1 MNKTIII
8 TGNRKGIGK
17 FLTDH
22 FIKKEFNV
30 IGCSRSPSDFKHPN
44 YLHFITDVGDEKGVI
59 KLVKEVYKKF
69 GKIDCLINN
78 AGKASLNHSILTPGK
93 TVKDL
98 FSTNFDGSFF
108 FSRECSK
115 VMMKNKFGRII
126 NFSTI
131 AVPLDLEGELIYASS
146 KAAIEKMS
154 KIMSKELAPYNITV
168 NTIGPTPIDT
178 DLIRVVPKDK
188 VTEIL
193 EKQTIKR
200 FGSFD
205 DILNVINFFLDD
217 KSNFITGQTIYL
229 GGLWFK
235 RLLKNTMV
243 LQL

>member
-1 MNKTIII
+1 MNKIIII
-8 TGNRKGIGK
+8 TGNRKGIGR
-17 FLTDH
+17 FLTEH
-22 FIKKEFNV
+22 FINKDFNV
-30 IGCSRSPSDFKHPN
+30 IGCSRTPSDFKHPN
-44 YLHFITDVGDEKGVI
+44 YLHFMTDVGDEKEVI
-59 KLVKEVYKKF
+59 KLVKEVHRKF
-69 GKIDCLINN
+69 GKIDYLINN

-93 TVKDL
+93 TVKEV

-115 VMMKNKFGRII
+115 VMMKNKYGRII

-178 DLIRVVPKDK
+178 DLMRVVPKDK
-188 VTEIL
+188 VKEIL
-193 EKQTIKR
+193 EKQTINR

-205 DILNVINFFLDD
+205 DILNVIDFFLND
-217 KSNFITGQTIYL
+217 KSTFITGQTIYL
-229 GGLWFK
+229 GGL
-235 RLLKNTMV
+235 
-243 LQL
+243 